1 MASIDEHGARW
12 YSQSVPPPDDD
23 TESSIELMSNT
34 IAPAQKFTLTL
45 SLIHLVILTQRSRIL
60 RCLIENLQENL
71 TWEHEVYSWIELNKC
86 RVELSISLYQL
97 STYTTIVT
105 QLDPTQLLKNSTR
118 SNFSRYLLT
127 NPQPTLLMKICGF
140 LEQTVCIQQ
149 LNSIPKVFTFYFQV
163 LRTEMP

>member
-1 MASIDEHGARW
+1 MSAILYKCTVPKDLPILCRYALKGKISNFEELLQLNLNQWQNFKYQVKVKLSMASIDEHGARW

-86 RVELSISLYQL
+86 RVELSISLY
-97 STYTTIVT
+97 
-105 QLDPTQLLKNSTR
+105 
-118 SNFSRYLLT
+118 
-127 NPQPTLLMKICGF
+127 
-140 LEQTVCIQQ
+140 
-149 LNSIPKVFTFYFQV
+149 
-163 LRTEMP
+163 